1 MSGIIKSMAAVC
13 LFLAYPYLVYRGME
27 SGMVGLAPAVF
38 AGIYLFQAFTATKL
52 KVRTYKIMIA
62 IVLLLGA
69 YYIQSITAK
78 VLPVLIQLMLLYFF
92 GRTLLKGKGPSLIES
107 FVRLEFPEFPPGISE
122 YCRQLTV
129 LWTGFFAFNAITCVL
144 LAIWGSDFWWTL
156 YNGIVI
162 YLMIGLL
169 VTGEY
174 IYRHFRFPG
183 LGIPDPQS
191 TIKSLIV
198 NGRRIWMDI
207 QER

>member
-52 KVRTYKIMIA
+52 KVRTYKILIA